1 MPNDPSYA
9 AVRLRLD
16 DIALRLSI
24 ASLVVALV
32 STVIALVSTV
42 IANRARKDAERI
54 ADRAHDEWAQQK
66 WFDLYFLTNSAYDAL
81 DKFLA
86 DCNFQGNRLIS
97 IRGGGDYPTRSNE
110 IIRMFREILMM
121 ATVFPKC
128 PAIDTLCNAVAVK
141 FEDAPVEMYS
151 RRKQL
156 QENLM
161 NAMMDIR
168 DNALVDSSVLK
179 RVTK

>member
-9 AVRLRLD
+9 AIRLRLD
-16 DIALRLSI
+16 DIAPLDC
-24 ASLVVALV
+24 LV
-32 STVIALVSTV
+32 SCCACL
-42 IANRARKDAERI
+42 NRHCTCLNRHCEQGAKDAERI

-66 WFDLYFLTNSAYDAL
+66 WFDLYLLTNSAYDAL

-110 IIRMFREILMM
+110 IIHMFREILMM

-128 PAIDTLCNAVAVK
+128 PAIDTLCKTVAVK
-141 FEDAPVEMYS
+141 FADDPVEMYS
-151 RRKQL
+151 RREQL
-156 QENLM
+156 KENLM

-168 DNALVDSSVLK
+168 DNALVNSSVLK
-179 RVTK
+179 RVID

>member
-1 MPNDPSYA
+1 MTQATPPS
-9 AVRLRLD
+9 D
-16 DIALRLSI
+16 FDWTTLRLSI
-24 ASLVVALV
+24 ASLVV
-32 STVIALVSTV
+32 ALVSTV

-110 IIRMFREILMM
+110 IVRMFREILMI

-141 FEDAPVEMYS
+141 FEDDPFEMYS

>member
-1 MPNDPSYA
+1 MAQATPA
-9 AVRLRLD
+9 LD
-16 DIALRLSI
+16 YVSI
-24 ASLVVALV
+24 ASLFVAIASFIASLV
-32 STVIALVSTV
+32 SAAIAKG
-42 IANRARKDAERI
+42 ARKDAESI
-54 ADRAHDEWAQQK
+54 AERAHDEWAQQK

-141 FEDAPVEMYS
+141 FEDDPVEMYS
-151 RRKQL
+151 RRKQR

-179 RVTK
+179 RVSK

>member
-1 MPNDPSYA
+1 MTQA
-9 AVRLRLD
+9 ALSSCFDWTTL
-16 DIALRLSI
+16 LLSI
-24 ASLVVALV
+24 ASLVVAL
-32 STVIALVSTV
+32 TSTV
-42 IANRARKDAERI
+42 IANKARKDAKGI

-66 WFDLYFLTNSAYDAL
+66 WFDLYFSANSAYDAL

-86 DCNFQGNRLIS
+86 DCNFQGNTLIS

-121 ATVFPKC
+121 AAVFPKC
-128 PAIDTLCNAVAVK
+128 PAIDTLCNAIAVK
-141 FEDAPVEMYS
+141 FGDDPFEMYS